1 MRIAVIGAG
10 VMGSGMA
17 QVLAQSGHDVHCTDI
32 AEAVVAQARER
43 VTTGRYGFE
52 RAVERGKLTRA
63 DANAALARLH
73 FSTDL
78 EVAVGRA
85 ELVLEAVPEK
95 LDLKIRVFRELDR
108 IAPPGCV
115 LASNSSGFPLA
126 ALAAATN
133 RPTQVIVWHWA
144 SPPAVMK
151 FAEIVV
157 RPDTSPA
164 AIETVKQLA
173 VSCGKRP
180 VVVKD
185 NPIVWGYVAN
195 RIYAA
200 MLHEAGRVVAEG
212 TATRAEVN
220 QLMVDCFGWP
230 VGPYAMVE
238 GAQKGFSEGGGQ

>member
-17 QVLAQSGHDVHCTDI
+17 QVLAQAGHDVRCTDV
-32 AEAVVAQARER
+32 AEAVIAKARER

-52 RAVERGKLTRA
+52 RAVERGKLARA
-63 DANAALARLH
+63 DADAALARLQ
-73 FSTDL
+73 FTTDF
-78 EVAVGRA
+78 EAAVGRA

-95 LDLKIRVFRELDR
+95 LDLKIRVFRDLDR
-108 IAPPGCV
+108 VAPASCI

-133 RPTQVIVWHWA
+133 RPAQVLVWHWA

-157 RPDTSPA
+157 REDTSKD
-164 AIETVKQLA
+164 AIEAVKALA
-173 VSCGKRP
+173 LSCGKRP

-185 NPIVWGYVAN
+185 NPMAWGYVAN

-200 MLHEAGRVVAEG
+200 MLHEANRVVGEG
-212 TATRAEVN
+212 VASQAEVN

-230 VGPYAMVE
+230 VGPFAMVE
-238 GAQKGFSEGGGQ
+238 GAQKGFSDGGS

>member
-17 QVLAQSGHDVHCTDI
+17 QVLAQAGNDVQCTDI
-32 AEAVVAQARER
+32 AENVLEKARAR

-52 RAVERGKLTRA
+52 RAVERGKLSRA
-63 DANAALARLH
+63 DADAALARLR
-73 FSTDL
+73 FTTAFDD
-78 EVAVGRA
+78 AVGSA

-95 LDLKIRVFRELDR
+95 LDLKIRVFRDLDR
-108 IAPPGCV
+108 VAPAGCI

-133 RPTQVIVWHWA
+133 RPSQVLVWHWA

-157 RPDTSPA
+157 REETSKD
-164 AIETVKQLA
+164 AIETVKSLA
-173 VSCGKRP
+173 LACGKRP
-180 VVVKD
+180 VVVRD
-185 NPIVWGYVAN
+185 NPMAWGYVAN

-200 MLHEAGRVVAEG
+200 MLHEANRVVGDGVASQ
-212 TATRAEVN
+212 AEVN

-230 VGPYAMVE
+230 VGPFAMVE
-238 GAQKGFSEGGGQ
+238 GAQKGFSDGGQ

>member
-17 QVLAQSGHDVHCTDI
+17 QVLAQAGHTVHCTDI
-32 AEAVVAQARER
+32 AESVIEKARTR
-43 VTTGRYGFE
+43 VTAGRYGFD

-63 DANAALARLH
+63 DADAALARLQ
-73 FSTDL
+73 FTTGF
-78 EVAVGRA
+78 EEAVCGA
-85 ELVLEAVPEK
+85 DLVLEAVPEK
-95 LDLKIRVFRELDR
+95 LDLKIRVFRDLDR
-108 IAPPGCV
+108 IAPEGCI

-126 ALAAATN
+126 ALASATD
-133 RPTQVIVWHWA
+133 RPTRVIVWHWA

-157 RPDTSPA
+157 REDTRPDV
-164 AIETVKQLA
+164 IETVKQLA
-173 VSCGKRP
+173 LDCGKRP

-185 NPIVWGYVAN
+185 NPMAWGYVAN

-200 MLHEAGRVVAEG
+200 MLIEASRVVTEG
-212 TATRAEVN
+212 TATHAEVN

-230 VGPYAMVE
+230 VGPFAMVE
-238 GAQKGFSEGGGQ
+238 GAQKGFSEGGQ

>member
-17 QVLAQSGHDVHCTDI
+17 QVLAQAGHDVHCTDV
-32 AEAVVAQARER
+32 AEAVVAKARER

-52 RAVERGKLTRA
+52 RAVERGKLARSDA
-63 DANAALARLH
+63 DAALARLR
-73 FSTDL
+73 FSTDF
-78 EVAVGRA
+78 EGAVRSA

-95 LDLKIRVFRELDR
+95 LDLKIRVFRDLDR
-108 IAPPGCV
+108 LAGPDCI

-126 ALAAATN
+126 ALSAATN
-133 RPTQVIVWHWA
+133 RPSRVIVWHWA

-157 RPDTSPA
+157 REETDA
-164 AIETVKQLA
+164 KVVETVKQIA
-173 VSCGKRP
+173 ASCGKRP

-185 NPIVWGYVAN
+185 NPMAWGYVAN

-200 MLHEAGRVVAEG
+200 MLREAARVVEEG
-212 TATRAEVN
+212 TASHAEVN

-230 VGPYAMVE
+230 VGPFAMVE
-238 GAQKGFSEGGGQ
+238 GAQKGFSDGGGQ

>member
-17 QVLAQSGHDVHCTDI
+17 QVLAQAGNDVQCTDI
-32 AEAVVAQARER
+32 AENVLEKARAR

-52 RAVERGKLTRA
+52 RAVERGKLSRA
-63 DANAALARLH
+63 DADAALARLR
-73 FSTDL
+73 FTTAFDD
-78 EVAVGRA
+78 AVGSA
-85 ELVLEAVPEK
+85 DLVLEAVPEK
-95 LDLKIRVFRELDR
+95 LDLKIRVFRDLDR
-108 IAPPGCV
+108 VAPAGCI

-133 RPTQVIVWHWA
+133 RPTHVLVWHWA

-157 RPDTSPA
+157 REETSKD
-164 AIETVKQLA
+164 AIETVKSLA
-173 VSCGKRP
+173 LACGKRP
-180 VVVKD
+180 VVVRD
-185 NPIVWGYVAN
+185 NPMAWGYVAN

-200 MLHEAGRVVAEG
+200 MLHEANRVVGDGVASQ
-212 TATRAEVN
+212 AEVN

-230 VGPYAMVE
+230 VGPFAMVE
-238 GAQKGFSEGGGQ
+238 GAQKGFSDGGQ

>member
-17 QVLAQSGHDVHCTDI
+17 QVLAQAGNEVQCTDI
-32 AEAVVAQARER
+32 AESILEQARTR

-52 RAVERGKLTRA
+52 RAVERGKLSRA
-63 DANAALARLH
+63 DADAALARLQ
-73 FSTDL
+73 FTTRFDD
-78 EVAVGRA
+78 AVGA
-85 ELVLEAVPEK
+85 ADLVLEAVPEK
-95 LDLKIRVFRELDR
+95 LDLKIRVFRDLDR
-108 IAPPGCV
+108 VAPARCI

-133 RPTQVIVWHWA
+133 RPAQVLVWHWA

-157 RPDTSPA
+157 RKETDAA
-164 AIETVKQLA
+164 AIETVKALA
-173 VSCGKRP
+173 LACGKRP
-180 VVVKD
+180 VVVRD
-185 NPIVWGYVAN
+185 NPMAWGYVAN

-200 MLHEAGRVVAEG
+200 MLHEANRVVGDGVASQ
-212 TATRAEVN
+212 AEVN

-230 VGPYAMVE
+230 VGPFAMVE
-238 GAQKGFSEGGGQ
+238 GAQKGFSDGGQ

>member
-17 QVLAQSGHDVHCTDI
+17 QVLAQAGNDVQCTDI
-32 AEAVVAQARER
+32 AENVLEKARAR

-52 RAVERGKLTRA
+52 RAVERGKLSRA
-63 DANAALARLH
+63 DADAALARLR
-73 FSTDL
+73 FTTAFDD
-78 EVAVGRA
+78 AVGGA
-85 ELVLEAVPEK
+85 DLVLEAVPEK
-95 LDLKIRVFRELDR
+95 LDLKIRVFRDLDR
-108 IAPPGCV
+108 VAPAGCI

-133 RPTQVIVWHWA
+133 RPAQVLVWHWA

-157 RPDTSPA
+157 REETSKD
-164 AIETVKQLA
+164 AIETVKSLA
-173 VSCGKRP
+173 LACGKRP
-180 VVVKD
+180 VVVRD
-185 NPIVWGYVAN
+185 NPMAWGYVAN

-200 MLHEAGRVVAEG
+200 MLHEANRVVGDGVASQ
-212 TATRAEVN
+212 AEVN

-230 VGPYAMVE
+230 VGPFAMVE
-238 GAQKGFSEGGGQ
+238 GAQKGFSDGGQ

>member
-17 QVLAQSGHDVHCTDI
+17 QVLAQSGHTVHCTDV
-32 AEAVVAQARER
+32 AQAVVAKARER
-43 VTTGRYGFE
+43 VTTGRYGYE
-52 RAVERGKLTRA
+52 RAVDRGKLSRA
-63 DANAALARLH
+63 DADAALARLR
-73 FSTDL
+73 FGTSL
-78 EVAVGRA
+78 EAAASDA

-108 IAPPGCV
+108 VAPTSCI

-133 RPTQVIVWHWA
+133 RPAQVIVWHWA

-157 RPDTSPA
+157 RDDTSKD

-173 VSCGKRP
+173 LSCGKRP

-185 NPIVWGYVAN
+185 NPMAWGYVAN
-195 RIYAA
+195 RVYAA
-200 MLHEAGRVVAEG
+200 MLQEAMRVVGEG
-212 TATRAEVN
+212 VASQAEVN

-230 VGPYAMVE
+230 VGPFAMVE
-238 GAQKGFSEGGGQ
+238 GAQKGFSDGGGQ

>member
-1 MRIAVIGAG
+1 MKIAVIGSG

-17 QVLAQSGHDVHCTDI
+17 QVLAQAGHEVQGTDVS
-32 AEAVVAQARER
+32 EAVVAQARER

-52 RAVERGKLTRA
+52 RAVERGKLARA
-63 DANAALARLH
+63 DADAALARLS
-73 FSTDL
+73 FSTDF
-78 EVAVGRA
+78 EGAVGA
-85 ELVLEAVPEK
+85 ADLVLEAVPEQ
-95 LDLKIRVFRELDR
+95 LDLKIRVFRDLDR
-108 IAPPGCV
+108 IAKPACI

-133 RPTQVIVWHWA
+133 RPQQVIVWHWA

-157 RPDTSPA
+157 RPDTRPDV
-164 AIETVKQLA
+164 IETVRSLA
-173 VSCGKRP
+173 KGCGKNP

-185 NPIVWGYVAN
+185 NPMAWGYVGN

-200 MLHEAGRVVAEG
+200 MLREAARVVEEG
-212 TATRAEVN
+212 TATHAEVN

-230 VGPYAMVE
+230 VGPFAMVE
-238 GAQKGFSEGGGQ
+238 GAQKGFSEGGKR